1 LHSDQTHK
9 NQRSDKQ
16 ATPYFHPAF
25 HSFPEI
31 CGSPDYS
38 GVKMT
43 FFVLLLSTASVLA
56 SEGPWTTPTSVH
68 NLYLGLFR
76 EQFRCFEA
84 MGKESSECGSG
95 LPVPSAV
102 QQAGIK
108 IFYRYGIDRNW
119 DFAVAAPF
127 GKSQMAEPSGQP
139 VQAPT
144 TGVGLVESRIRRRL
158 GSTGPMD
165 WSASAGVRSG
175 ALHRETR
182 GRITNL
188 GEGTTDFAGT
198 VSTGSTGLL
207 GPRFYT
213 ASWDAT
219 YYYRLPLQVDDELG
233 GIPGDEL
240 RLSSVFDYAFSSRM
254 GLGVSVDGFH
264 RLTGAELDFGKI
276 AEYGDDR
283 WAALAASQVKVGGR
297 IMMYPQGAMPYL
309 QLGAQRVVWA
319 KNNPTDSLFIEVAM
333 GRDFGSRKP

>member
-1 LHSDQTHK
+1 
-9 NQRSDKQ
+9 
-16 ATPYFHPAF
+16 
-25 HSFPEI
+25 
-31 CGSPDYS
+31 
-38 GVKMT
+38 MT
-43 FFVLLLSTASVLA
+43 FLVLLLSTVSALA

-95 LPVPSAV
+95 LPVQSAV
-102 QQAGIK
+102 QQAGMKSAVQQAGMK
-108 IFYRYGIDRNW
+108 IFYRYGLYRNW

-127 GKSQMAEPSGQP
+127 GKSQMAEPSGDSAQE
-139 VQAPT
+139 PT
-144 TGVGLVESRIRRRL
+144 TGFGLVESRIRRRL
-158 GSTGPMD
+158 GSTGPLD
-165 WSASAGVRSG
+165 WSASAGVRTG

-198 VSTGSTGLL
+198 VSTGLTGVL

-240 RLSSVFDYAFSSRM
+240 RLSSVFDYAFTSRM
-254 GLGVSVDGFH
+254 GLGVTVDGFH
-264 RLTGAELDFGKI
+264 RLTGVELDFGKL

-297 IMMYPQGAMPYL
+297 IMLYPHGAMPYL

-319 KNNPTDSLFIEVAM
+319 KNNPTDALFVEVAM